1 MFLLLLFNVLY
12 FSLSTFILNNWER
25 ERFVVKKK
33 QHKHQQLQ
41 TFVSDNFD
49 KPYKMSAEKLM
60 NIAEEDKAK
69 ALVKIIL

>member
-1 MFLLLLFNVLY
+1 MFYIFHCQLLF
-12 FSLSTFILNNWER
+12 SIIER